1 MLSGARLC
9 SHPLSELLIDGESRP
24 SRQVRLRATLDG
36 ASAWSDVVGVMG
48 VEERRFEGLA
58 SLEEVLP
65 DFFGWM
71 DEVATRRRAP

>member
-1 MLSGARLC
+1 M
-9 SHPLSELLIDGESRP
+9 
-24 SRQVRLRATLDG
+24 RATLDG